1 MEEYARL
8 RSEVKRRNRRRT
20 ILIAAILIIFLGGI
34 VFAGWYV
41 WDDLLG
47 ELGWSPGYAPGYA
60 LALEDEEPDPDFEAL
75 YDITDAGSLNDF
87 MREWWHNGG
96 DESIRYSKD
105 VINVLLIGQDEND
118 NNEGPP
124 RSDTM
129 MLCSVNKKN
138 NMVTLVS
145 FLRDSYTYMKI
156 GEDEYYHRLNSA
168 LTYGG
173 PAAVMD
179 TISHLYKIRVDKY
192 ATVDFRSFPKIID
205 ALGGVAVDV
214 EEREASYINRTAPS
228 MNYEFPF
235 GEGVRLTGKQAL
247 VYSRIRKL
255 DSDVERT
262 KRQQRVIESMI
273 RSAKGAS
280 LRQLYNSL
288 EELLPYVTTNY
299 TKAQLM
305 ALVPSG
311 IGWVNF
317 GMAKASFPMLEGE
330 AANAVTGSL
339 RGMFLVIADYPLAS
353 RQLQMALYGESN
365 INLEND
371 SNRDEYI
378 RSLFQSL
385 TGWPQT
391 NNNGQSTPATTT
403 APAKD
408 KGGFD
413 LSWLWPKSKNTETNE
428 EN

>member
-1 MEEYARL
+1 MEEYVRL
-8 RSEVKRRNRRRT
+8 RYEIKRRNQRRT
-20 ILIAAILIIFLGGI
+20 ILTAVILISVLAA
-34 VFAGWYV
+34 VAYAGWYV

-47 ELGWSPGYAPGYA
+47 ELGWSSGYASGYA
-60 LALEDEEPDPDFEAL
+60 AALEDEEPDPDFEAL
-75 YDITDAGSLNDF
+75 HDITDAGSLNDF

-96 DESIRYSKD
+96 DENIRYSKD
-105 VINVLLIGQDEND
+105 VINVLLIGQDND
-118 NNEGPP
+118 DEGYS

-129 MLCSVNKKN
+129 MLCSVNKKK

-145 FLRDSYTYMKI
+145 FLRDSYAYMKI
-156 GEDEYYHRLNSA
+156 GEDEYYHRMNSA

-179 TISHLYKIRVDKY
+179 AVSHLYKIRVDKY

-205 ALGGVAVDV
+205 ALGGVTVDV
-214 EEREASYINRTAPS
+214 EEREAKYINRTAPS
-228 MNYEFPF
+228 MNNEFPF
-235 GEGVRLTGKQAL
+235 GVGVKLTGKQAL

-262 KRQQRVIESMI
+262 RRQQRVIESMI

-288 EELLPYVTTNY
+288 EELLPYVTTNF

-353 RQLQMALYGESN
+353 HQLQMALYGESN

-371 SNRDEYI
+371 GNRDEYI
-378 RSLFQSL
+378 QSLFRSLA
-385 TGWPQT
+385 GRPQT
-391 NNNGQSTPATTT
+391 NSNWSTPATTT
-403 APAKD
+403 APAKNG
-408 KGGFD
+408 GGFD
-413 LSWLWPKSKNTETNE
+413 LSWLWPKSKDTETNE
-428 EN
+428 E